1 MIRHGDFQKL
11 DLRIGKVISSVRVEG
26 TDKLIKL
33 EIDLGS
39 EKRQIVA
46 GMAEFSE
53 PDYLLRKLIPIL
65 DKSFGS
71 SRPRED
77 SFQCSIRCRLEKSAM
92 PSRLTGIGNQHDFTL
107 RVRLNP
113 PVIKSPIHSLSAQ

>member
-1 MIRHGDFQKL
+1 MPIGGTMIRYADFQKL

-46 GMAEFSE
+46 GMAEFFE
-53 PDYLLRKLIPIL
+53 PGYLIGKLVPIL
-65 DKSFGS
+65 VNLEPRRFKGLESQGMILAADVDG
-71 SRPRED
+71 RPVLLHPETEVP
-77 SFQCSIRCRLEKSAM
+77 SGTIIR
-92 PSRLTGIGNQHDFTL
+92 
-107 RVRLNP
+107 
-113 PVIKSPIHSLSAQ
+113 